1 MIERRIVMKGLI
13 GSLVAALGAS
23 RSGAAALGTAT
34 EVTKAGFP
42 FPLIAVR
49 GEHALA
55 QWERM
60 RAEGGGYPVIL
71 GDDEALGM
79 ITEFLAFEDL
89 PPVEATLAKAAE
101 ISFPD
106 HIFEMRRKEEANY
119 AASYPED
126 YAEQVADGF
135 YQEPVGEWP
144 AVAPESPALTVH
156 EDILTGQ
163 PFERVYIATFPTLNG
178 WEVPAY
184 LSWGGWNANPGPEV
198 HVAALKVWNER
209 FGAELVGISSDVMNI
224 RVSRLPEGRE
234 EAMALAREQ
243 YAYCEDIVDQGV
255 ETISNLAASLSAA
268 KWWYFWWD

>member
-23 RSGAAALGTAT
+23 RSSAAALPSAT

-60 RAEGGGYPVIL
+60 RADGGGYPVIL
-71 GDDEALGM
+71 GDDEALEM

-106 HIFEMRRKEEANY
+106 HIFEMRRKEEADY
-119 AASYPED
+119 AARYPED
-126 YAEQVADGF
+126 YAEEVAEGF
-135 YQEPVGEWP
+135 YEEPVGEWTVAAP
-144 AVAPESPALTVH
+144 ASPGLTVH
-156 EDILTGQ
+156 ADILTGQ
-163 PFERVYIATFPTLNG
+163 PFERVYIATFPTRNG
-178 WEVPAY
+178 WDVPAY
-184 LSWGGWNANPGPEV
+184 LSWGGWNANPRAEV
-198 HVAALKVWNER
+198 HVAALKEWNER
-209 FGAELVGISSDVMNI
+209 FGAELVGINSAEMNI
-224 RVSRLPEGRE
+224 RVSRSPNGRD
-234 EAMALAREQ
+234 EAMALAREH
-243 YAYCEDIVDQGV
+243 YAYCEDIVSQGV

>member
-1 MIERRIVMKGLI
+1 MKGLI
-13 GSLVAALGAS
+13 GSLIAALGGS
-23 RSGAAALGTAT
+23 RAAAEEPPPAT
-34 EVTKAGFP
+34 IVEKAGFP

-79 ITEFLAFEDL
+79 ITEVLALEEL
-89 PPVEATLAKAAE
+89 PPVEATLAKAAN
-101 ISFPD
+101 ISFPE
-106 HIFEMRRKEEANY
+106 HIFEMRRKAEAEY

-126 YAEQVADGF
+126 YAEEVAEGF

-144 AVAPESPALTVH
+144 AVVPGSPGLTVH
-156 EDILTGQ
+156 ADILTGQ
-163 PFERVYIATFPTLNG
+163 PFARVYIATFPTQNG

-184 LSWGGWNANPGPEV
+184 LSWGGWNANPHPEV

-209 FGAELVGISSDVMNI
+209 FGAELVGINNAEMNI
-224 RVSRLPEGRE
+224 RVSRSPTGRD

-255 ETISNLAASLSAA
+255 ETISNLAASLSAS